1 MKFWRCVDESILI
14 NGLDDLLLD
23 LDSALQFP
31 SAITLSELSKAD
43 ILEGVLSRIDKA
55 ENDLRNLIENLEITK
70 EDFKKYVE

>member
-31 SAITLSELSKAD
+31 SAITLDELSKDD